1 MENLRDVV
9 SFIAV
14 NALITF
20 SVISAFYLYIKFS
33 RLVRRATLFTRISVK
48 DAYPL
53 HHRELPLAA

>member
-20 SVISAFYLYIKFS
+20 SVVSAFYLYIKF
-33 RLVRRATLFTRISVK
+33 AI
-48 DAYPL
+48 
-53 HHRELPLAA
+53 